1 MPTNN
6 HFLNILRKNKL
17 YFIGIALSA
26 LFFLINIM
34 TLNWYPLP
42 WVDEVLFSDT
52 PINVVLTGKWF
63 STAWRYTYSPLH
75 AFLLIPW
82 IWCFGIS
89 HTAVTSL
96 NIVIAFLLCILMLQ
110 SLINAKIIKSIWSL
124 IIFLSM
130 FWGASTISWIFRMG
144 RPDVLAMLFSFLVV
158 VEILN
163 IIQFNKK
170 KYIRLFLFS
179 LLLFTSSI
187 SSLPFILFLLLV
199 LFISQTQYRNIL
211 LQQAMTFATACLFGF
226 FLISAFYWFHDCLL
240 IYLARF
246 ITSSATITGENPFL
260 TRIIDA
266 YQINKEALTLSIVN
280 IFVITLFIYKKRFA
294 FKSINVIF
302 LFSCL
307 LIPLIMTLAGRFP
320 VYYSW
325 LFFLPTLV
333 LTISLFDDAPYYIKI
348 LISLITTFIFISGLP
363 YSLSKADKF
372 NIARIN
378 HFISNQPIT
387 SNSIVISDYIPYY
400 AIKNITNKC
409 YFPVIVS
416 TAFLVGKQDS
426 TITAYRDYGKLNSLY
441 KLVSRQIQLERKT
454 IIVNKIDFI
463 IITPNDHGT
472 DRTEPLKNIMK
483 KQQSLGKTIAAIDS
497 LNNPKIIIYQVK

>member
-1 MPTNN
+1 
-6 HFLNILRKNKL
+6 
-17 YFIGIALSA
+17 
-26 LFFLINIM
+26 
-34 TLNWYPLP
+34 
-42 WVDEVLFSDT
+42 
-52 PINVVLTGKWF
+52 
-63 STAWRYTYSPLH
+63 
-75 AFLLIPW
+75 
-82 IWCFGIS
+82 
-89 HTAVTSL
+89 
-96 NIVIAFLLCILMLQ
+96 
-110 SLINAKIIKSIWSL
+110 
-124 IIFLSM
+124 
-130 FWGASTISWIFRMG
+130 
-144 RPDVLAMLFSFLVV
+144 
-158 VEILN
+158 
-163 IIQFNKK
+163 
-170 KYIRLFLFS
+170 
-179 LLLFTSSI
+179 
-187 SSLPFILFLLLV
+187 
-199 LFISQTQYRNIL
+199 
-211 LQQAMTFATACLFGF
+211 
-226 FLISAFYWFHDCLL
+226 
-240 IYLARF
+240 
-246 ITSSATITGENPFL
+246 
-260 TRIIDA
+260 
-266 YQINKEALTLSIVN
+266 
-280 IFVITLFIYKKRFA
+280 
-294 FKSINVIF
+294 
-302 LFSCL
+302 
-307 LIPLIMTLAGRFP
+307 MTLAGRFP